1 MGAHQDGA
9 DAPARR
15 VSDASHPTSRPRDAA
30 RATTLAR
37 ALLWVPGVVWL
48 AGTPLLFVLAVAQ
61 SLTFLGEQVS
71 PEQQRA
77 TTVGLIWAAVF
88 CAGAPI
94 VGFVVA
100 GLARSRRALRLYGVA
115 IVIGLLPGLYWTAQ
129 VDARNPPPVE
139 RVSTCQEH
147 SGGDTRCPGG

>member
-1 MGAHQDGA
+1 MGASRGGA
-9 DAPARR
+9 DAPVRR
-15 VSDASHPTSRPRDAA
+15 VSDASHPRSQPRDTG
-30 RATTLAR
+30 RATTLTR
-37 ALLWVPGVVWL
+37 AVLWLPGVVWL

-61 SLTFLGEQVS
+61 SVTFLGEQVS

-77 TTVGLIWAAVF
+77 TAVGLVWAAVC
-88 CAGAPI
+88 CAGAPM
-94 VGFVVA
+94 VGFGVA
-100 GLARSRRALRLYGVA
+100 GLARSGRALRLYGVA
-115 IVIGLLPGLYWTAQ
+115 VVIGLLPVLYWGAH